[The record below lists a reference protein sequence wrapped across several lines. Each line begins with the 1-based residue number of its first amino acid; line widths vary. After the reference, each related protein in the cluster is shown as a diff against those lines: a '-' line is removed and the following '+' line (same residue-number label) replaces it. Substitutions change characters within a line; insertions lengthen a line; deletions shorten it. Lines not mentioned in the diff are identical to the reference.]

1 MKKNFL
7 FPMLFTLTS
16 FSILN
21 SCSDNNCED
30 DILQRQPFY
39 VVATSGPFGKI
50 SPYGVIK
57 MKEPHPKF
65 RFIPNRGYSIDS
77 VIVNGLAINIT
88 KEFTFSKIDE
98 KINTIRVSLSLVAYS
113 LASNVE
119 RSVFT
124 SFS

>member
-39 VVATSGPFGKI
+39 VVATSGPCGKI

-65 RFIPNRGYSIDS
+65 KFIPNKGYAIDS
-77 VIVNGLAINIT
+77 VIVNGFAMNITKT

-98 KINTIRVSLSLVAYS
+98 KINTIRVSFCKRKSKY
-113 LASNVE
+113 
-119 RSVFT
+119 F
-124 SFS
+124 